1 MSEYLLLVHGNTKS
15 PETAA
20 DWHQF
25 LAAAH
30 ASGFFRG
37 GSEVGEKLPL
47 GELTALASSAH
58 IVGYMRFDADDRTQ
72 LLELLRRHPT
82 VLHGGTVE
90 LCTLPKS

>member
-1 MSEYLLLVHGNTKS
+1 MNEYLLLVHGNTKS
-15 PETAA
+15 AETAA
-20 DWHQF
+20 DWTQF

-37 GSEVGEKLPL
+37 GSEVGDKVAI
-47 GELTALASSAH
+47 GDLTALPSSAH

-72 LLELLRRHPT
+72 LLELLRQHPT
-82 VLHGGTVE
+82 VVHGGTVE